1 MIPFFS
7 GLFPVFFRPYSG
19 MIPEKGRKRKERKHF
34 PEKERNLLS
43 FKVSWLQHAL
53 VDSRCVRIRFVQLT
67 KHGFFIVISSYE
79 HKHFNIIVIKNAKK
93 RISSCLQIFYVIW
106 KSKIY
111 FFIIPYLSRWKDER
125 SDLWFIKTLFYPMSY
140 NHGNTTSS
148 KFVFGIIKVV
158 GGG

>member
-79 HKHFNIIVIKNAKK
+79 HKHFNIIVILKCQKK
-93 RISSCLQIFYVIW
+93 DLIMFANFWCYLKIQNILFHYFIFITVKRWEIWSLVHQNLILPNVIQPRKYHFLKVRIW
-106 KSKIY
+106 H
-111 FFIIPYLSRWKDER
+111 
-125 SDLWFIKTLFYPMSY
+125 
-140 NHGNTTSS
+140 N
-148 KFVFGIIKVV
+148 
-158 GGG
+158 